1 MFNFTKKNIILWLQ
15 FGKQRSQIV
24 YISAVAPEIT
34 MISIWPK
41 IWIHSLNNVKNPQYL
56 KSLLDKVKAIQ
67 VNGANFVQ
75 NVDLLYSTK
84 IKT

>member
-1 MFNFTKKNIILWLQ
+1 MFNLTKKNIILWLQ

-34 MISIWPK
+34 IISIWPK
-41 IWIHSLNNVKNPQYL
+41 IWIQSLNNVKNPQYL
-56 KSLLDKVKAIQ
+56 KSLLDKVEAIQ

-75 NVDLLYSTK
+75 NFDLLYSTK

>member
-1 MFNFTKKNIILWLQ
+1 
-15 FGKQRSQIV
+15 
-24 YISAVAPEIT
+24 

-56 KSLLDKVKAIQ
+56 KSLLDKVKAVQ

-75 NVDLLYSTK
+75 IFDLLYSTK

>member
-1 MFNFTKKNIILWLQ
+1 
-15 FGKQRSQIV
+15 
-24 YISAVAPEIT
+24 

-56 KSLLDKVKAIQ
+56 KSLLDKVKVIQ